1 MCGKKP
7 LIALVSLYDE
17 KLDSYWMLPGYVQ
30 GLQDAGAIPV
40 LLPYTT
46 QEEDLERYA
55 QTFDGFLFPGGH
67 DLEPRLYGQQDEG
80 LFGPRVPQRDSL
92 EEKLFPLVLETGKP
106 LLGICRGIQLFNVLL
121 GGDLYQ
127 DIPTQCPS
135 AVEHHE
141 TPPYD
146 KVAHPVSIRE
156 GTPLFEAVGVRE
168 MGVNSYHHQGVRT
181 LGRGLQVAATA
192 PDGMVEAVYLPDH
205 RFALAVQWHPE
216 FSRLSDENSRKI
228 FAAFVKAAG
237 HDPASGE

>member
-80 LFGPRVPQRDSL
+80 LCGPRVPQRDSL

-168 MGVNSYHHQGVRT
+168 MGVNSYHHQGIRT

-192 PDGMVEAVYLPDH
+192 PGGMVEAGSRPD
-205 RFALAVQWHPE
+205 RGFALAVQGDRECPG
-216 FSRLSDENSRKI
+216 LAGENSRKI
-228 FAAFVKAAG
+228 FAAFVKGAGRGPAAG
-237 HDPASGE
+237 E

>member
-1 MCGKKP
+1 M
-7 LIALVSLYDE
+7 
-17 KLDSYWMLPGYVQ
+17 
-30 GLQDAGAIPV
+30 
-40 LLPYTT
+40 
-46 QEEDLERYA
+46 ERYA
-55 QTFDGFLFPGGH
+55 QTFDGFLSPGGH

-80 LFGPRVPQRDSL
+80 LCGPRVPQRDSL

-168 MGVNSYHHQGVRT
+168 MGVNSYHHQGIRT

-192 PDGMVEAVYLPDH
+192 PDGMVEAVYLPGH

-237 HDPASGE
+237 HGPAADE